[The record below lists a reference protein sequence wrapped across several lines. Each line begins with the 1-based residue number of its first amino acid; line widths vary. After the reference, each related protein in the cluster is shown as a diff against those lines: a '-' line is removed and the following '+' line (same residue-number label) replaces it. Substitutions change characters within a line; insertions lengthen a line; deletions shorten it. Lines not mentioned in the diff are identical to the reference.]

1 MKQGG
6 WGVGGCRRECAEAV
20 DAHIVETQPLRAM
33 ARRVEDSKRGH
44 AIVHAQLLHRR
55 ERHLVPI
62 VSLRHV
68 ARPSSARP
76 QLELC
81 AIKLMAAQERVRR
94 VSEGV
99 CGGKREEVA
108 GAQRWRGGDW
118 TAGWLSVLGSGAH
131 LQDGV
136 RG

>member
-99 CGGKREEVA
+99 GCVEVRGKRWRA
-108 GAQRWRGGDW
+108 RRDGGAAIGRQVG
-118 TAGWLSVLGSGAH
+118 
-131 LQDGV
+131 
-136 RG
+136 

>member
-1 MKQGG
+1 MHLMLRVRRKA
-6 WGVGGCRRECAEAV
+6 VDENLHRSKRRECAEAV
-20 DAHIVETQPLRAM
+20 DSHIVETQPLRAM

-68 ARPSSARP
+68 LARPSSARP

-81 AIKLMAAQERVRR
+81 AIELMAAQERVRR
-94 VSEGV
+94 VSKGV
-99 CGGKREEVA
+99 CGP
-108 GAQRWRGGDW
+108 
-118 TAGWLSVLGSGAH
+118 
-131 LQDGV
+131 
-136 RG
+136 